1 MPHPV
6 EHSAPDTA
14 AIVERLNRLHPRVID
29 LSLGRIET
37 LLAKLGHPERHIP
50 PVIHVAGT
58 NGKGSTVAFMRAI
71 AEADGQRVHAYTSP
85 HLVRFNERIRVAGEL
100 ISDADLMNLIDV
112 CEAANDGD
120 AITFFEITTALA
132 FKAFA
137 DNPADITLLET
148 GLGGRLDA
156 TNVIAKP
163 AATAIT
169 SISIDHVAFLGDTLA
184 KIAGEKAGI
193 LKRDVPCVLA
203 AQEDESMTVIAAR
216 AHALGAPLLM
226 QDRDWSVARHGDG
239 IRVVTSRRTLDLP
252 LPNLQGSHQLGN
264 AAQAIATLDV
274 CAAPLIAPD
283 VVARGITSA
292 QWPARMQRLTKG
304 PLVRLLPSHW
314 ELWLDGGHNPGAGLV
329 VAEQMRAWADKPLYM
344 VFGIL
349 NSKDPDGFIAPLAPH
364 IAKLAA
370 LTIPEEEASIGGDEA
385 AAVARRHGIDAVE
398 ADSVGAA
405 VRRLAA
411 EKGPARILICG
422 SLYLAGSVLAE
433 NG

>member
-1 MPHPV
+1 MSQPV
-6 EHSAPDTA
+6 DTA
-14 AIVERLNRLHPRVID
+14 TIVERLNRLHPRVID

-37 LLAKLGHPERHIP
+37 LLAKLDHPERHIP
-50 PVIHVAGT
+50 PVVHVAGT

-71 AEADGQRVHAYTSP
+71 AEAGGQRVHAYTSP

-100 ISDADLMNLIDV
+100 VSDSYLMDLIDV
-112 CEAANDGD
+112 CEAANKGD
-120 AITFFEITTALA
+120 SITFFEITTALA

-156 TNVIAKP
+156 TNVIDSP

-203 AQEDESMTVIAAR
+203 AQENESMAVIAAR
-216 AHALGAPLLM
+216 ARALGAPLLV
-226 QDRDWSVARHGDG
+226 QDQDWSVARHGDG
-239 IRVVTSRRTLDLP
+239 MRVVTSRRTLDLP
-252 LPNLQGSHQLGN
+252 LPNLLGAHQLGN
-264 AAQAIATLDV
+264 AAQAIATLD
-274 CAAPLIAPD
+274 ARDAPLIASD
-283 VVARGITSA
+283 IVARGITSA
-292 QWPARMQRLTKG
+292 EWPARMQRLTKG
-304 PLVRLLPSHW
+304 PLVRLLPAHW

-329 VAEQMRAWADKPLYM
+329 VAEQMRRWNDKPLYM

-398 ADSVGAA
+398 VGSVGAA
-405 VRRLAA
+405 VKQLAG
-411 EKGPARILICG
+411 ESGPARILICG